1 MQAKSIYPSSEHAQ
15 EGIDRLSKRIMPDE
29 LGQEPAESS
38 SESPFDEDMPVK

>member
-29 LGQEPAESS
+29 REPAEASS
-38 SESPFDEDMPVK
+38 GSPFDEDMPVK